1 MPAVPTPVSES
12 APSPDSEYDA
22 RRSARAGAVT
32 ALDRRHNRLASTR
45 LILVVAAAGLAWMSF
60 AQGWVSPWWLVAP
73 ALLFAIAAV
82 IHDRVLT
89 ALDRAR
95 RAVAFYEQG
104 QARLEDRWMG
114 QGPTGIAYLQHEH
127 PYAADLDLFGDGS
140 LFQLMCAA
148 RLQTGE
154 ATLASWLL
162 GASPAEVIR
171 ARHEAVC
178 ELRPQ
183 VDLREQLSL
192 TGDEVAGFLHT
203 EGLAFWGMQAP
214 VLEGAWPRVVA
225 ALLAAANVGT
235 LAAGFWLDLPVGW
248 FALSVAVSVSFAARW
263 RVRVGH
269 VLASVNAPARD
280 LRLLSEVL
288 SLLESTRL
296 SAPPLAALHAR
307 LAATGDTA
315 SHRIAQ
321 LTRIVDLLESRKNQ
335 VFAPLAL
342 ALLWGTQMA
351 FAVEAWRRR
360 SGQSLSE
367 WIAVAGEFEALMS
380 LAGYAYEHPNDPNP
394 QLLPDGPV
402 FEAEGL
408 AHPLLPR
415 RRVVPNDVRLDGD
428 TRVLVVS
435 GSNMS
440 GKSTLLRTVGVN
452 VVLALSG
459 APVRAERLALSPL
472 ALGATLRIQ
481 DSLQEGR
488 SRFFAEITRLKEIV
502 DLSRG
507 PTPVLF
513 LLDELLSGTNS
524 HDRRIGAAGIIRGL
538 IDRGA
543 IGLVTTHDLA
553 LAEVVSDLGVHAAN
567 VHFSDVFENGE
578 MRFDYRMRPGIV
590 RTSNAIALM
599 RSIGLEIE

>member
-12 APSPDSEYDA
+12 VTAPDSEYAA
-22 RRSARAGAVT
+22 RRSARAGTVT
-32 ALDRRHNRLASTR
+32 ALDRRHSRLASTR
-45 LILVVAAAGLAWMSF
+45 LVLVVAAATLAWMSF
-60 AQGWVSPWWLVAP
+60 AEGWVSPWWLAAP

-114 QGPTGIAYLQHEH
+114 QGPTGIAYLQHQH

-162 GASPAEVIR
+162 RASPREVIR

-203 EGLAFWGMQAP
+203 EGLALWGMQAP
-214 VLEGAWPRVVA
+214 SLEGGWPRVVA
-225 ALLAAANVGT
+225 ALLAAANVAT

-248 FALSVAVSVSFAARW
+248 FAVSVALSVSFAAWW
-263 RVRVGH
+263 RGRVGR

-280 LRLLSEVL
+280 LHLLSEVL
-288 SLLESTRL
+288 SLLESTRFT
-296 SAPPLAALHAR
+296 APPLAALHAR

-342 ALLWGTQMA
+342 VLLWGTQMA

-360 SGQSLSE
+360 SGSALGE

-502 DLSRG
+502 DLSNG

-524 HDRRIGAAGIIRGL
+524 HDRRLGAAGIIRGL

-590 RTSNAIALM
+590 RTSNALALM